1 MMNKLS
7 ILGGVIGTL
16 LLSAPAF
23 AITGTDSVSARFTT
37 TIEAGT
43 CTAEIQDATG
53 KAVSEL
59 GFGDVFK
66 SELVGKSRTVP
77 FKIAFSNCA
86 GVKSAELKIQPGTGG
101 GCSGPSTDGDSFA
114 AGKATAFEVWKG
126 DADNGTILSCNQTV
140 TQPQTITISGSAQDV
155 DLTSR
160 IVIAKSRTIANVTEG
175 EVKAPVT
182 FVVTYQ

>member
-7 ILGGVIGTL
+7 LLGGVIGTL

-23 AITGTDSVSARFTT
+23 AITGTDSVSAHFTT

-43 CTAEIQDATG
+43 CTAEIQNANG
-53 KAVSEL
+53 QVVSVL

-66 SELVGKSRTVP
+66 SDLVSQSRTVP

-86 GVKSAELKIQPGTGG
+86 GVKSAELKIQAGTGG
-101 GCSGPSTDGDSFA
+101 GCSGPNSDGDSFA
-114 AGKATAFEVWKG
+114 SGNSTAFEVWKG
-126 DADNGTILSCNQTV
+126 DADSGTLLSCNQTV
-140 TQPQTITISGSAQDV
+140 TQTQTVTISDSAQDV

-160 IVIAKSRTIANVTEG
+160 IVIAKSKTIANVTEG
-175 EVKAPVT
+175 SVSAPVT